1 MDFLTLCKKR
11 RSVRSY
17 NDKKVERELIEQCID
32 AALLA
37 PCARNTQPWKF
48 IVIDEEDILSRVKE
62 YTSDDDYHVN
72 LFTRTAPVM
81 IAVVNEGINYTP
93 TDRGK
98 IKGDDYTK
106 SDIGGAVAM
115 FCLMATEVSLGTCII
130 GAFDAEGVK
139 KILGISVDKK
149 VDLMISVGYPDY
161 QKNAD
166 KVCKPREKTISYNK
180 Y

>member
-1 MDFLTLCKKR
+1 MDFSTLSKKR

-37 PCARNTQPWKF
+37 PSARNTQPWKF
-48 IVIDEEDILSRVKE
+48 IVIDEEQILSKVKE
-62 YTSDDDYHVN
+62 CTSDDEYHVN

-93 TDRGK
+93 TNRGK

-115 FCLMATEVSLGTCII
+115 FCLMAAELSLGTCII
-130 GAFDAEGVK
+130 GAFDAQGVK
-139 KILGISVDKK
+139 KILGIPEEKK
-149 VDLMISVGYPDY
+149 LDLIITVGYPANEKIAAKVSK
-161 QKNAD
+161 QKEN
-166 KVCKPREKTISYNK
+166 TISYNK